1 MWALGR
7 GKAPCPSRIE
17 VIGCCSAER
26 GHERPWQANSIL
38 QLCQA
43 IQEGY
48 TVKSPLCNSSHSSV
62 SKWIDYAMSCCYML
76 QKLAL
81 QHSQVQMSI
90 AQKAEQLQ
98 IFRAQQPTATP
109 PRWQASPSR
118 PECVFSTKTFVGVS
132 SYSFHRL
139 LSSILIGKSQMS
151 FVQCH
156 FDSFRI
162 IIVSIAAC
170 LKMMFSLSTRS
181 LTMFVQGTREVLTCV
196 TKA

>member
-1 MWALGR
+1 
-7 GKAPCPSRIE
+7 
-17 VIGCCSAER
+17 
-26 GHERPWQANSIL
+26 
-38 QLCQA
+38 
-43 IQEGY
+43 
-48 TVKSPLCNSSHSSV
+48 
-62 SKWIDYAMSCCYML
+62 
-76 QKLAL
+76 
-81 QHSQVQMSI
+81 MSI

-98 IFRAQQPTATP
+98 IFRATPTATP

-118 PECVFSTKTFVGVS
+118 PECVFFSTKTFVGVS
-132 SYSFHRL
+132 SYYFHLL
-139 LSSILIGKSQMS
+139 LSSIFIGKSQMS
-151 FVQCH
+151 FLQCH